1 MRKILLPSSLKYNDA
16 PSSTS
21 SDTPSKTAGPVGK
34 AWAPEKLGAKK
45 KSRPK
50 SAIRA
55 AISRVRVSIV
65 GHSSEVAPAKS
76 LGFASRVRVSI
87 HRRSSQVLD
96 FITGF
101 NGANLQDA
109 KADDLSLDSSFD
121 AINLAREHGIPAHE
135 VRFIAKRLAEAQRD
149 MGGEGTLCLNM
160 NVFYNFLCGVFDAD
174 QIDKQFVLDAYQPF
188 DEGGQDFNLA
198 NFLAWYKQHMFSDVA
213 PRLAAKDKASSDAL
227 IYQMA
232 AKHHVCP
239 VLVDRIKTVFDK
251 VDLDKSGKIEYV
263 EFVEMMSQIM
273 HAQKEDFGS
282 HRLQLFWKEAETS
295 RDGHVDFSEFVA
307 WYVKYFADGVKQNGP
322 LESYYESFMQGP
334 SLLLQARGVEVSAE
348 AKKVPGKVGFN
359 APLDLP
365 WAHNS

>member
-34 AWAPEKLGAKK
+34 AWDCDLSGEG
-45 KSRPK
+45 
-50 SAIRA
+50 
-55 AISRVRVSIV
+55 SIV

-232 AKHHVCP
+232 
-239 VLVDRIKTVFDK
+239 
-251 VDLDKSGKIEYV
+251 
-263 EFVEMMSQIM
+263 
-273 HAQKEDFGS
+273 
-282 HRLQLFWKEAETS
+282 
-295 RDGHVDFSEFVA
+295 
-307 WYVKYFADGVKQNGP
+307 
-322 LESYYESFMQGP
+322 
-334 SLLLQARGVEVSAE
+334 
-348 AKKVPGKVGFN
+348 
-359 APLDLP
+359 
-365 WAHNS
+365 